1 MGPGEV
7 RLFHSNC
14 RSQPTRK
21 IMTSATNQ
29 RILVVD
35 DNHAIHDDFNK
46 IFAPP
51 DATAGTLDDLEA
63 ALLDLPVA
71 SVPPPPPF
79 ELVSAFQGR
88 EALDHVV
95 AATRDARPFA
105 LAFV

>member
-1 MGPGEV
+1 
-7 RLFHSNC
+7 
-14 RSQPTRK
+14 
-21 IMTSATNQ
+21 MTSATNH

-63 ALLDLPVA
+63 ALLDLPAPSAPQPA
-71 SVPPPPPF
+71 SF

-88 EALDHVV
+88 EALDHVI
-95 AATRDARPFA
+95 AATRANRPFA
-105 LAFV
+105 MAFVDMRMPPGWDGLETIER